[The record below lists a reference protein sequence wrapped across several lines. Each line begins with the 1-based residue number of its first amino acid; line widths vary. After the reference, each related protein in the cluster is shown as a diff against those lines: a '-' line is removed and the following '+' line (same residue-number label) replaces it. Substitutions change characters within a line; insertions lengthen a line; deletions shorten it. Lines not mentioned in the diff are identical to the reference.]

1 MQHFSITKIKWLI
14 LIMEIVPVYID
25 VVVIGGLVVIALV
38 SLVSNGKHANPYTTE
53 ATGMVLSQS

>member
-25 VVVIGGLVVIALV
+25 VVVIGGLVVIVLV
-38 SLVSNGKHANPYTTE
+38 SLVSNGKHANP
-53 ATGMVLSQS
+53 